1 VKPQFHLPNGRRSGS
16 WSLRAR
22 LRLLVLVTIAPLLAL
37 GLAVQY
43 VDYENDRSIANER
56 TLELARGVALQ
67 VSREVEADIRALQ
80 VLAKAGRLRR
90 GAIEAFREL
99 AESALSDR
107 LEGANI
113 MVVDEHGQQLLNTA
127 LPPGTPLPPRQ
138 SLDNTRAVF
147 ASGQPRVSDVYF
159 GIIVK
164 RPSVAIEV
172 PVKDETNRVMYTL
185 TLDPRPDTFADIIRR
200 QGARK
205 GVVIALIDREGTVI
219 ARWPDSNKYSGQK
232 VVPELLARLKDAPE
246 ETFET
251 RTFEG
256 NSVLTAV
263 SRVEPAGWTVAIGT
277 PHAEY
282 LGPLWS
288 SVAVIVGS
296 TGLVLLIGLTLAR
309 LVARQITAPIEA
321 LGAYADNAGPNL
333 PDQVPVP
340 GPTGLRETDALA
352 AAIRR
357 YAEGRAT
364 AEHELTT
371 LNATLEHR
379 IAAAVAERDTAQAR
393 LVEAQKMEAVGQL
406 TGGIAHD
413 FNNLLTAIIGSLDL
427 MRKDFAGNARLQTLS
442 EIAVQAA
449 QRGAMLVSQLLAFGR
464 RQTLQPQSVR
474 VEHALDDVR
483 LLIGPAT
490 GGEVTLQSR
499 LIDGLWACYADRGQ
513 LDSAILNLVFNAH
526 DAMPRGG
533 TLTMAADNRTIDP
546 AEAKRLDIAVGDY
559 VRIAVSDTGS
569 GMSPE
574 TMLRAFEPFFTTKGV
589 GRGTGLGL
597 SQVWGFAKQSG
608 GTATIDSRPG
618 EGTTVALLL
627 PRASAEPVV
636 APTIAPADHPV
647 APKRILVVEDSK
659 EVRALAQSLL
669 EDLGHQAI
677 VAPHAEQALAIL
689 SGEQSI
695 DLLFCDVALSGAI
708 DGRRLAELARQMR
721 PGLKV
726 LMTTGYPDLLRGAP
740 GGPPVIAKPY
750 HQADLAA
757 KLAALFDA

>member
-1 VKPQFHLPNGRRSGS
+1 MKSPFHLPNGDPGS

-22 LRLLVLVTIAPLLAL
+22 VRLLVLVTIAPLLAL

-43 VDYENDRSIANER
+43 SEYEHDKETASAR
-56 TLELARGVALQ
+56 TVELARSVALQ
-67 VSREVEADIRALQ
+67 VSRELEADMRALQ

-90 GAIEAFREL
+90 GAIEAFRDL
-99 AESALSDR
+99 AESALTDR

-113 MVVDEHGQQLLNTA
+113 MVVDENGQQLLNTA

-138 SLDNTRAVF
+138 SLENTRQVF
-147 ASGQPRVSDVYF
+147 TSGQPRVSDVYF
-159 GIIVK
+159 GVIVK
-164 RPSVAIEV
+164 RPAVAIEV
-172 PVKDETNRVMYTL
+172 PVKDETGRVMYTL
-185 TLDPRPDTFADIIRR
+185 ALDPRPDTFVDIIRR
-200 QGARK
+200 QEPRK
-205 GVVIALIDREGTVI
+205 GVVLAVIDRDGTVI
-219 ARWPDSNKYSGQK
+219 ARWPDSNKYAGQK
-232 VVPELLARLKDAPE
+232 VVPELMTRLKNPPDEP
-246 ETFET
+246 FVT

-256 NSVLTAV
+256 VSVLTAV
-263 SRVEPAGWTVAIGT
+263 SRVEPFGWTVAIGT

-288 SVAVIVGS
+288 SVAIIIAA
-296 TGLVLLIGLTLAR
+296 TALVLAIGLTLAR
-309 LVARQITAPIEA
+309 MVSRQITEPIDA
-321 LGAYADNAGPNL
+321 LGRYADNPGAS
-333 PDQVPVP
+333 VP

-357 YAEGRAT
+357 YVEAREGAER
-364 AEHELTT
+364 ELTQ

-379 IAAAVAERDTAQAR
+379 IAAAVAERDMAQAR
-393 LVEAQKMEAVGQL
+393 LAEAQKMEAVGQL

-427 MRKDFAGNARLQTLS
+427 MRKEIAGNARLQTLS

-464 RQTLQPQSVR
+464 RQALQPQSVR
-474 VEHALDDVR
+474 LEHALEDVR

-490 GGEVTLQSR
+490 GGEVTLAT
-499 LIDGLWACYADRGQ
+499 DVAADLWACWADRGQ
-513 LDSAILNLVFNAH
+513 LDSAILNLVFNGH

-533 TLTMAADNRTIDP
+533 TLTLAAANRTVDA
-546 AEAKRLDIAVGDY
+546 AEAQRLDIVAGDY

-569 GMSPE
+569 GMSAE
-574 TMLRAFEPFFTTKGV
+574 TAQRAFEPFFTTKGI
-589 GRGTGLGL
+589 GERTGLGL

-627 PRASAEPVV
+627 PRAAAEP
-636 APTIAPADHPV
+636 AAKAAKADHPV
-647 APKRILVVEDSK
+647 APKHILVVEDSK

-669 EDLGHQAI
+669 EDLGHRVIA
-677 VAPHAEQALAIL
+677 APNGEAALALLNGEQA
-689 SGEQSI
+689 I
-695 DLLFCDVALSGAI
+695 DLLFCDLVLGGI
-708 DGRRLAELARQMR
+708 DGRRLAELGRQLR

-726 LMTTGYPDLLRGAP
+726 LMTTGYPDQLPRQPADLP
-740 GGPPVIAKPY
+740 IISKPY
-750 HQADLAA
+750 QQADLTA
-757 KLAALFDA
+757 KLAELFES

>member
-1 VKPQFHLPNGRRSGS
+1 
-16 WSLRAR
+16 
-22 LRLLVLVTIAPLLAL
+22 LRLLVLVTVAPLLAL

-43 VDYENDRSIANER
+43 VEYENDRAVANER
-56 TLELARGVALQ
+56 TLELARSVALQ

-113 MVVDEHGQQLLNTA
+113 MVVDERGQQLLNTA

-138 SLDNTRAVF
+138 SLDNTREVF
-147 ASGQPRVSDVYF
+147 ATGQPRVSDVYF
-159 GIIVK
+159 GTIVK
-164 RPSVAIEV
+164 RPAVAIEV
-172 PVKDETNRVMYTL
+172 PVKDETGRVMYTL

-205 GVVIALIDREGTVI
+205 GVVIALMDREGTVI
-219 ARWPDSNKYSGQK
+219 ARWPDSNKYAGQK

-246 ETFET
+246 ITFET

-256 NSVLTAV
+256 AAVMTAV
-263 SRVEPAGWTVAIGT
+263 SRVEAAGWTVAIGT
-277 PHAEY
+277 PNSEY
-282 LGPLWS
+282 LGPLWR
-288 SVAVIVGS
+288 SVAIIVGA
-296 TGLVLLIGLTLAR
+296 TLVLLLIGFALAR

-321 LGAYADNAGPNL
+321 LAAYADNAGPN
-333 PDQVPVP
+333 PPGNGPVP

-352 AAIRR
+352 AALRR
-357 YAEGRAT
+357 YAEGRAA

-379 IAAAVAERDTAQAR
+379 IAAAVAERNDAQAR
-393 LVEAQKMEAVGQL
+393 LIEAQKMEAVGQL

-427 MRKDFAGNARLQTLS
+427 IRKELGGNARLQTLS

-464 RQTLQPQSVR
+464 RQSLQPQSVR

-490 GGEVTLQSR
+490 GGEVTLRST
-499 LIDGLWACYADRGQ
+499 LADGLWACYVDRSQ

-533 TLTMAADNRTIDP
+533 TLSIAADNLTIEPD
-546 AEAKRLDIAVGDY
+546 AARQLDIAAGDY

-574 TMLRAFEPFFTTKGV
+574 TAQRAFEPFFTTKGV

-627 PRASAEPVV
+627 PRASAEP
-636 APTIAPADHPV
+636 AQPPPAAPAEHPV
-647 APKRILVVEDSK
+647 APKRVLVVEDSN

-669 EDLGHQAI
+669 EDLGHDAI
-677 VAPHAEQALAIL
+677 VAPHAEAALAML

-708 DGRRLAELARQMR
+708 DGRKLAELARQMR
-721 PGLKV
+721 PAIKV
-726 LMTTGYPDLLRGAP
+726 LMTSGYPDLMRSAP
-740 GGPPVIAKPY
+740 GDPPVIAKPY

-757 KLAALFDA
+757 KLSALFDI

>member
-1 VKPQFHLPNGRRSGS
+1 M
-16 WSLRAR
+16 
-22 LRLLVLVTIAPLLAL
+22 RLLVLVTIAPLLAL

-43 VDYENDRSIANER
+43 VEYENDRATANER
-56 TLELARGVALQ
+56 TVELARGVALQ
-67 VSREVEADIRALQ
+67 VSREVEADLRALQ

-107 LEGANI
+107 LAGANI

-127 LPPGTPLPPRQ
+127 LPPGTPLPPSQ
-138 SLDNTRAVF
+138 SLDNTRQVF
-147 ASGQPRVSDVYF
+147 ATGQPRVSDVYF
-159 GIIVK
+159 GNIVK

-185 TLDPRPDTFADIIRR
+185 TLDPRPDTFVDIIRH

-205 GVVIALIDREGTVI
+205 GVVIALIDRAGTVI
-219 ARWPDSNKYSGQK
+219 ARWPDSNKYAGQK

-246 ETFET
+246 TTFET

-256 NSVLTAV
+256 TPVMTAV

-277 PHAEY
+277 PHSEY

-288 SVAVIVGS
+288 SVAVIVGA
-296 TGLVLLIGLTLAR
+296 TVLLLLIGFALAR

-321 LGAYADNAGPNL
+321 LGAYADNASI
-333 PDQVPVP
+333 VPMP

-357 YAEGRAT
+357 YAEAREA

-379 IAAAVAERDTAQAR
+379 IGAAVAERNNAQAR

-427 MRKDFAGNARLQTLS
+427 MRKEIAGNARLQTLS

-490 GGEVTLQSR
+490 GGEVTLQSATA
-499 LIDGLWACYADRGQ
+499 DGLWACYVDRGQ

-533 TLTMAADNRTIDP
+533 TLAIAADNRTVD
-546 AEAKRLDIAVGDY
+546 AVEARRLDIAAGDY
-559 VRIAVSDTGS
+559 VRIAVSDTGA

-574 TMLRAFEPFFTTKGV
+574 TVQRAFEPFFTTKGV
-589 GRGTGLGL
+589 GRATGLGL

-608 GTATIDSRPG
+608 GTAMIDSRPG
-618 EGTTVALLL
+618 EGTTVAMLL
-627 PRASAEPVV
+627 PRASAEPAA
-636 APTIAPADHPV
+636 APAIAPADHPV

-669 EDLGHQAI
+669 EDLGHEAI
-677 VAPHAEQALAIL
+677 VAPHAEAAIAIL
-689 SGEQSI
+689 SGERSI
-695 DLLFCDVALSGAI
+695 DLLFCDLALSGAI
-708 DGRRLAELARQMR
+708 DGRKLAELARQMR
-721 PGLKV
+721 PGIKL
-726 LMTTGYPDLLRGAP
+726 LMTSGYPDLMRGRP
-740 GGPPVIAKPY
+740 GDPPIIAKPY

-757 KLAALFDA
+757 ALRALFDA

>member
-1 VKPQFHLPNGRRSGS
+1 M
-16 WSLRAR
+16 
-22 LRLLVLVTIAPLLAL
+22 LVTIAPLLAL

-43 VDYENDRSIANER
+43 VEYENDRAVANER

-67 VSREVEADIRALQ
+67 VSREVEADVRALQ

-99 AESALSDR
+99 AESALTDR

-113 MVVDEHGQQLLNTA
+113 MVVDERGQQLLNTA

-138 SLDNTRAVF
+138 SLDNTREVF
-147 ASGQPRVSDVYF
+147 GSGEPRVSNVYF
-159 GIIVK
+159 GVIVK
-164 RPSVAIEV
+164 RPAVAIEV
-172 PVKDETNRVMYTL
+172 PVKDDTGRVMYSL
-185 TLDPRPDTFADIIRR
+185 VLDPRPDTFADIIRR

-205 GVVIALIDREGTVI
+205 GVVIELFDREGTLI
-219 ARWPDSNKYSGQK
+219 ARAPDSNKYSGQK
-232 VVPELLARLKDAPE
+232 VAPELASRLKNAPAT
-246 ETFET
+246 TFET

-256 NSVLTAV
+256 TSVMTAV
-263 SRVEPAGWTVAIGT
+263 SRVDVAGWTVAIGT
-277 PHAEY
+277 PHSEY
-282 LGPLWS
+282 LAPLWS
-288 SVAVIVGS
+288 SVAVIVGA
-296 TGLVLLIGLTLAR
+296 TLLLLLIGFALAR
-309 LVARQITAPIEA
+309 LVAQQITQPIEA
-321 LGAYADNAGPNL
+321 LVTYADNAASSP
-333 PDQVPVP
+333 PPAA
-340 GPTGLRETDALA
+340 TGLRETDALA
-352 AAIRR
+352 DAIRR
-357 YAEGRAT
+357 YAEGRAE
-364 AEHELTT
+364 AERELTQ
-371 LNATLEHR
+371 LNATLEQR
-379 IAAAVAERDTAQAR
+379 VGAAVAERNEAQAR

-406 TGGIAHD
+406 TAGIAHD

-427 MRKDFAGNARLQTLS
+427 MRKDFGGSARLQTLS

-474 VEHALDDVR
+474 LEHALGDVR

-490 GGEVTLQSR
+490 GGEVALKTEIAS
-499 LIDGLWACYADRGQ
+499 GLWACFVDRAQ

-533 TLTMAADNRTIDP
+533 TLTIVADNRTID
-546 AEAKRLDIAVGDY
+546 AAAAKSLDVAAGDY
-559 VRIAVSDTGS
+559 VRIAVSDTGA

-574 TMLRAFEPFFTTKGV
+574 TVLRAFEPFFTTKGV

-608 GTATIDSRPG
+608 GTATIESRPG
-618 EGTTVALLL
+618 EGTTVALLM
-627 PRASAEPVV
+627 PRASVEPAMQAVV
-636 APTIAPADHPV
+636 VPADHAV
-647 APKRILVVEDSK
+647 SPKRILVVEDSK

-669 EDLGHQAI
+669 EDLGHEAI
-677 VAPHAEQALAIL
+677 VAPHGEAALALL

-695 DLLFCDVALSGAI
+695 DLLFCDVALSGPI
-708 DGRRLAELARQMR
+708 DGRKLAELARQMQ

-726 LMTTGYPDLLRGAP
+726 LMTTGYPDLMRRPAGAP
-740 GGPPVIAKPY
+740 PIIAKPY

-757 KLAALFDA
+757 QLRALFDA